1 MKAHRT
7 DGISLSFA
15 LVFFAIFAWWT
26 IAQVVDLE
34 LPAVGW
40 FVAGGLILLGV
51 LGLVGALR
59 SARAA
64 TADAESAGVVSTAD
78 SAVDSTALDPYPPVG
93 SGLPAD
99 GDPISGP
106 PNDGGRV

>member
-15 LVFFAIFAWWT
+15 LIFFAIFAWWT

-40 FVAGGLILLGV
+40 FIAGGLILLGV

-59 SARAA
+59 SARTATAEAA
-64 TADAESAGVVSTAD
+64 SADVGTADAAAK
-78 SAVDSTALDPYPPVG
+78 DPYPPVG

-99 GDPISGP
+99 GDPVSGP
-106 PNDGGRV
+106 PHDGGRV